1 MADSEPLPPY
11 TRFADVPPNYDPK
24 KAQDDFNALSADQK
38 KSLSQGLAKAASRSD
53 AAPQLEKAA
62 NAAADACK
70 NIDEMFVSLTA
81 KLMSL
86 EDTDTFVK
94 DFREIQKVRASSCE
108 SFRLCLTRDSTTV
121 TLSPIRTAW
130 PSTLRNTLSVGT
142 PLIVHSVYR
151 AITDLV

>member
-86 EDTDTFVK
+86 EDTESFVK
-94 DFREIQKVRASSCE
+94 DFNVIKEVCTSCSWLLYCKHAS
-108 SFRLCLTRDSTTV
+108 
-121 TLSPIRTAW
+121 
-130 PSTLRNTLSVGT
+130 
-142 PLIVHSVYR
+142 
-151 AITDLV
+151 